1 MSNTFETIKKSG
13 YSAFDKNDVHGKPT
27 HLAQN
32 KKANTIK
39 RLPSDDEFFSLLN
52 GNILKNA
59 KSVEEIKKVFYNNSN
74 FFFSYADKEKILR
87 AYNEF
92 IGSEIS
98 RSIVEKA
105 ERILAGKISLLGYKN
120 LDFGSPVNWHYEPLS
135 SKTAEPKASYEFSE
149 TDITEIGNVRIIWE
163 LNRHQHF
170 FTLGLAYWITGDE
183 IFVETF
189 NNHLESWMSQNPPG
203 FGINWI
209 NSFELSLRVISW
221 LWAFRFFENSVNF
234 PNWTFLK
241 ALKFLY
247 LHARSLE
254 DHLSSAQNPTSEA
267 LSLYYLGTQM
277 PFFKES
283 EKWRQTA
290 KRILFEEI
298 ETQVLKD
305 GAYFEHSSWY
315 ARYTADFYIHF
326 LILHELSEPEQDK
339 KEIEKIKTK
348 LQHLL
353 DFLMHLTRPDG
364 TIPLIGDLDGGRMLP
379 LVSKSL
385 FKERPNDFRETLS
398 TASVIFRRSDYK
410 FIAKELSEATVWLTG
425 IEGIKIFRSLQAHE
439 PKHVS
444 KFFGD
449 GGYFIMRDGWDLT
462 DNYMLIHAGLTG
474 TTSNRYSHADNLSIE
489 VAPLGRTTLVDSGS
503 PIYFESDLVRN
514 YFRSTL
520 AHNVLSIDAK
530 PSSELSR
537 EDWKTKATSKIH
549 LCLIENRFDFFE
561 VSHDGYLKL
570 SSPALHKRS
579 ILFVKNDYWII
590 RDFVETSGKHDYQL
604 NFRFH
609 SDIELLSYKREGE
622 KRFFIEEEQDSTI
635 LRIFCFGDNGN
646 WSFSQGWLADGYGH
660 KRKAPVFQFISSGT
674 GPQEFF
680 TFILPDF
687 ISDEE
692 KPRVTELEIIGAR
705 AFWIRFRNYDDFLIY
720 TDGEIPLFV
729 EPFVSDFR
737 FIWARTSKDNQAPEE
752 YILIDG
758 KKFWLNGRKVIEH
771 PQGLNFAVARQIA
784 NKLNVRTDDAVF
796 TISMPQM
803 TRLTKIS
810 QENENTE
817 K

>member
-1 MSNTFETIKKSG
+1 MSNTSETIKKSS
-13 YSAFDKNDVHGKPT
+13 YSSFDKNDAHNKQT
-27 HLAQN
+27 HLTHN
-32 KKANTIK
+32 KKASIIK
-39 RLPSDDEFFSLLN
+39 KLPSDDEFFSLLN

-59 KSVEEIKKVFYNNSN
+59 KSTEEIKKVFYNNSN

-92 IGSEIS
+92 LGSEIGQ
-98 RSIVEKA
+98 SIVEKA

-135 SKTAEPKASYEFSE
+135 SKTAKPKASYEFSE
-149 TDITEIGNVRIIWE
+149 TDMKEIGNVQIIWE

-170 FTLGLAYWITGDE
+170 FTLGMAYWITEDE
-183 IFVETF
+183 IFAETF

-209 NSFELSLRVISW
+209 SSFELSLRVISW

-234 PNWTFLK
+234 PGSTFLK

-254 DHLSSAQNPTSEA
+254 DHLNSAQNPTTEA
-267 LSLYYLGTQM
+267 LSLYYLSTQI

-305 GAYFEHSSWY
+305 GTYFEHSSWY
-315 ARYTADFYIHF
+315 ARYTADLYIHF

-339 KEIEKIKTK
+339 NEIEKTKTK

-353 DFLMHLTRPDG
+353 DFLMYLVRPDG
-364 TIPLIGDLDGGRMLP
+364 TIPLIGDLKGGKMLP
-379 LVSKSL
+379 LVSRPLSQ
-385 FKERPNDFRETLS
+385 ERPDDFRETLS
-398 TASVIFRRSDYK
+398 TASVLFRRSDYK
-410 FIAKELSEATVWLTG
+410 FVAKELSESTVWLTG

-444 KFFGD
+444 KFFSD

-462 DNYMLIHAGLTG
+462 DNYMLIHTG
-474 TTSNRYSHADNLSIE
+474 PTEVTSNRYSHADNLSIE
-489 VAPLGRTTLVDSGS
+489 VAPLGKTTLVDPGS
-503 PIYFESDLVRN
+503 PSHFECDSIRN
-514 YFRSTL
+514 YFRSTS
-520 AHNVLSIDAK
+520 AHNTLSIDAK
-530 PSSELSR
+530 PSSEFGS
-537 EDWKTKATSKIH
+537 EDQKTKATSKIH
-549 LCLIENRFDFFE
+549 LCITENRFDFLE
-561 VSHDGYLKL
+561 ASHGGYLRL

-590 RDFVETSGKHDYQL
+590 RDFVETSGEHDYQL

-609 SDIELLSYKREGE
+609 SDTELLSYKGKAE
-622 KRFFIEEEQDSTI
+622 KGSFIEEKRDSTI
-635 LRIFCFGDNGN
+635 LRIFCFGDNGD
-646 WSFSQGWLADGYGH
+646 WHFSQGWLADGYGR
-660 KRKAPVFQFISSGT
+660 KRKAPVFQFISGGIGS
-674 GPQEFF
+674 QEFF

-687 ISDEE
+687 ISNDE
-692 KPRVTELEIIGAR
+692 KPQVTELEITGAR
-705 AFWIRFRNYDDFLIY
+705 VFWIRFRDYDDFLIY

-758 KKFWLNGRKVIEH
+758 KKFWLDGRKVIEH
-771 PQGLNFAVARQIA
+771 PQGLNFAVARHVA

-796 TISMPQM
+796 TVSMPQR
-803 TRLTKIS
+803 TFLPKIS
-810 QENENTE
+810 
-817 K
+817 